1 MESPHAPG
9 TADLTSAHGQD
20 EEWSPLTDGFG
31 GFVDIETLSGGYG
44 QAPRLETQ
52 NLYDD
57 DLIGVSMSRAQ
68 TQMRSPDTPVAEK
81 ARALNLPVEYFHRI
95 LALAEEPENDNDSD
109 EADDTQPNAP
119 HASPR
124 PPADYQDDAGRSASP
139 ERIETRSSSH
149 DSLSANQQ
157 SRSYSYPINS
167 PGLPYDRTY
176 PSQAAT
182 VEDAK
187 HLARPTWEYQ
197 FPPHPT
203 RKPPTP
209 PEGGQI
215 PQQTRRSEN
224 DVSHIDSL
232 EEGAPSPKPH
242 RSSVTKD
249 LLSGA
254 GSERRRSL
262 SSAPTNLLSNL
273 RKLLPDLPS
282 GHFSRSSISLSF
294 LPSSNGNSGQQS
306 PAGGQMT
313 PTNRTFRWSLRE
325 PLQRRNTDTSRNM
338 QPDPVPAHDLV
349 TVSRSQMDGNV
360 QSLLSPTSPAS
371 NVSRARSNSEGSLY
385 IRRRVSG
392 VSAYDD
398 ISAFAHVTDM
408 ANSRFKAIT
417 DSFQNSTLKMPR
429 LPALRQVAKRR
440 TSPDES
446 NGEIPPGIDEAS
458 GDGQGQAHQH
468 ASVKKIR
475 NAAKGVEVETP
486 QQRAHPILSHA
497 LSKTTGDIVIL
508 GGYRGSIL
516 RSAQPPHRQLWVPIK
531 VGLNIRKVDL
541 EVGLTREDEERM
553 EQTIIPSGIL
563 SHIGPIDICRRLLK
577 HMRKC
582 PNTRE
587 NKLRVHDWG
596 YDWRLSPDLLSR
608 KLIKFLESL
617 ECNQPG
623 TPHEKRGAT
632 VIAHSLGG
640 LITRHAVNQRPEL
653 FAGVVYAG
661 VPQHCVNILG
671 PLRNGDDVL
680 LSSRVLT
687 AQVNFTLRTSYALL
701 PEDGRC
707 FIQKHTNKRYD
718 LDFFDPHVWDEYHLS
733 PCINP
738 PIPRSLREKED
749 RRKSIIGALSES
761 ISGSTKRTSW
771 FGGQGPPGQSSHQT
785 DPREALEEA
794 HQHAVNKA
802 LEAGQDTEGN
812 AEGMVGPS
820 MKQSHHRNS
829 IATAVTIPK
838 DLAEDYL
845 DRTLA
850 EVSVFKQQL
859 KFNPGHQESNLYP
872 PHAFIFGKTV
882 PTVYGAR
889 VANKEAIK
897 YTDAFDDLA
906 FAAGDGVVLASAAQL
921 PEGYRCVKRGR
932 VESDRGHVGI
942 MGDLEGMGRCLEA
955 VVDARAKGVGLG
967 KSYARHARD
976 SSDS

>member
-1 MESPHAPG
+1 MMESARAPG
-9 TADLTSAHGQD
+9 TADLASAHGPD

-31 GFVDIETLSGGYG
+31 GFVDIGTLSGGYG

-52 NLYDD
+52 HLYDD
-57 DLIGVSMSRAQ
+57 DLIGVSMSRVQ
-68 TQMRSPDTPVAEK
+68 THMRSPETPVAEK

-95 LALAEEPENDNDSD
+95 MALAEEPDNDNDTD
-109 EADDTQPNAP
+109 EADDTQPSTP

-124 PPADYQDDAGRSASP
+124 PPALDQDNAERSASP
-139 ERIETRSSSH
+139 GRTETRSSSH
-149 DSLSANQQ
+149 DSLSPNQQ
-157 SRSYSYPINS
+157 GQYYSHPVDEPS
-167 PGLPYDRTY
+167 LPCDRTY
-176 PSQAAT
+176 SYQTSNA
-182 VEDAK
+182 EDADQP
-187 HLARPTWEYQ
+187 ARPPWEYQ
-197 FPPHPT
+197 FPPHPV
-203 RKPPTP
+203 RKPPAP
-209 PEGGQI
+209 PE
-215 PQQTRRSEN
+215 QTRRSEN
-224 DVSHIDSL
+224 DVSHTDSF
-232 EEGAPSPKPH
+232 EEGPPSPQLH
-242 RSSVTKD
+242 RSSITKN
-249 LLSGA
+249 LLAGA

-282 GHFSRSSISLSF
+282 GHFNRSSISLF
-294 LPSSNGNSGQQS
+294 LPTSNGNSGQQS
-306 PAGGQMT
+306 PIGGQTT
-313 PTNRTFRWSLRE
+313 PTNRSFRWSLRE
-325 PLQRRNTDTSRNM
+325 PPQRRSTGDSARNM
-338 QPDPVPAHDLV
+338 QPGPVPTHDLV
-349 TVSRSQMDGNV
+349 AVSRSQMDGNV
-360 QSLLSPTSPAS
+360 ESLLSPTSPAS
-371 NVSRARSNSEGSLY
+371 NGSRARSNSEGSLY

-417 DSFQNSTLKMPR
+417 DSFQNSTLKLPR

-440 TSPDES
+440 TSPDQL
-446 NGEIPPGIDEAS
+446 NGEIPRGIDESS
-458 GDGQGQAHQH
+458 GDGRGQTYQD

-497 LSKTTGDIVIL
+497 LSQTTGDVVIL

-516 RSAQPPHRQLWVPIK
+516 RSAQPPHRQVWVPIK
-531 VGLNIRKVDL
+531 VGLNMRKVDL

-577 HMRKC
+577 HMKKC

-596 YDWRLSPDLLSR
+596 YDWRLSPDLLSG

-617 ECNQPG
+617 ECNHPE
-623 TPHEKRGAT
+623 TPHESRGAT

-640 LITRHAVNQRPEL
+640 LITRHAVNQRPDL

-738 PIPRSLREKED
+738 PIPRSLREKDE

-761 ISGSTKRTSW
+761 ISGSGKRTSW
-771 FGGQGPPGQSSHQT
+771 FGSQGPQGQSSQQT
-785 DPREALEEA
+785 DTREVLEEA
-794 HQHAVNKA
+794 HQQAVDKA
-802 LEAGQDTEGN
+802 LEAGQDMEGN

-820 MKQSHHRNS
+820 MKQSHHRAS
-829 IATAVTIPK
+829 IATAVTIPR

-850 EVSVFKQQL
+850 EVSVFKKQL
-859 KFNPGHQESNLYP
+859 RFNASHQENNLYP

-897 YTDAFDDLA
+897 YADAFDDLA

-921 PEGYRCVKRGR
+921 PEGYRCVKGGR

-955 VVDARAKGVGLG
+955 VVNARAKGVGLG
-967 KSYARHARD
+967 KSYARHAGD
-976 SSDS
+976 SSD